1 MMLGI
6 VIFVVSIVVLV
17 SVLVKKKSEVVLR
30 RPAVL
35 TLLGLGI
42 VSGAASAAHG
52 YRWYSDHGWARHE
65 AFQNKVA
72 DICTQSALRVY
83 DQRSGGGRK

>member
-6 VIFVVSIVVLV
+6 VVFVVSTVVLL
-17 SVLVKKKSEVVLR
+17 SVLVRKKSELVLR
-30 RPAVL
+30 RPALL

-52 YRWYSDHGWARHE
+52 YRWHSDHGRSRHE
-65 AFQNKVA
+65 AFRNKVA

-83 DQRSGGGRK
+83 DRRSASGNK

>member
-6 VIFVVSIVVLV
+6 VVFAVSTVVLV
-17 SVLVKKKSEVVLR
+17 SVLVRKKSELVLR
-30 RPAVL
+30 RPALL

-52 YRWYSDHGWARHE
+52 YRWYSDHGRSRHE

-83 DQRSGGGRK
+83 DQRSASGNK

>member
-6 VIFVVSIVVLV
+6 VIFAVSIVVLV
-17 SVLVKKKSEVVLR
+17 SVMVRKKSEVVLK
-30 RPAVL
+30 RPALL

-52 YRWYSDHGWARHE
+52 YRWYADHGRMRHE

-72 DICTQSALRVY
+72 GICTQSA
-83 DQRSGGGRK
+83 